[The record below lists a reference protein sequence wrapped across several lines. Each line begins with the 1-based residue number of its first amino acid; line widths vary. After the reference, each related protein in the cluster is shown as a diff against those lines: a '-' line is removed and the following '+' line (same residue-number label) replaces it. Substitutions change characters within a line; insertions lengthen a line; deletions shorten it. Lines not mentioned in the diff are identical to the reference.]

1 MTLDTESVNVFNAA
15 GRDTEHTV
23 APQHRIPIAP
33 GGFDDIPEDQHDG
46 FVVDLAR
53 AAGPEEVERLRSS
66 LKAPFQMTILREKG
80 KKKVDDASDGVGD
93 DILDAFSPVYEGK
106 KKRGDGWVLRM
117 PNKQY
122 DPVTGKSMP
131 TDKGVTKGSARRPV
145 YSNLI
150 DCAFRLNDISH
161 QDVVVPSVLDKKYKT
176 LVTRKKWESSVETK
190 QGKKLAWRHPSFF
203 GHPETN
209 GRSLKVIPYDI
220 DEVFE
225 GHTESRFAV
234 EVLRRNFPEMQNA
247 LLVGRLS
254 SSAGSM
260 RLSDGFRPKEYG
272 EHLMAL
278 TDADEETLALFLK
291 HFKAMVEAAKKGDPN
306 VDPALQIFDTS
317 LYVEDK
323 GNGGLTARSHL
334 LYEKPYVNEGWVFDP
349 EIKVYPAMDGGDGV
363 AKLTQFQKK
372 VELRRNAHAPFQAGV
387 GVDDDALPTWAEIF
401 SGSRFTK
408 SSSEG
413 DYYDNHHLGSDG
425 KPRLIQ
431 AKESFPTA
439 VCYNETHP
447 MVGSRTKVA
456 WIAHIEGV
464 TEADVRSRYS
474 LKVTSEDL
482 QEAKEIHA
490 INKARGK
497 NLQEALMRLGL
508 SRHDYDRS
516 LQLSGYVMMRSGLM
530 PDQAEEMQQF
540 IEKHN
545 VITWEGPE
553 SEKTAF
559 NWYKT
564 YWNDYYANV
573 AKPAD
578 WNETQLGSV
587 EEALSYANE
596 MHDIFLRAATGAG
609 KSELIKKIMA
619 VPMRSLL
626 VAPLIALIRDLADKW
641 NVTTYQG
648 IEQGRE
654 ELLTTLHSL
663 VSKQVKEWV
672 GEKNVQRVIIDEVS
686 TVAAFLSTSNETI
699 NDDIKRLV
707 LKELL
712 HFKEMGAQFIML
724 DAHVTEDAA
733 LLAKELG
740 VDTKLWAP
748 SAYEAPQAKLY
759 FVESHGKG
767 KETDPLRDRLLPPEG
782 NVAIACDT
790 KGQANTWGDRLAGR
804 PGLLVVNGD
813 TVAGEE
819 QQRFLDDPNGVAKE
833 YEEKYGQFVLVYNST
848 LGAGVSITSVV
859 MFVAFVTSGHLSP
872 HSTIQTMRR
881 VRRAKG
887 GVIHI
892 QVMPEAG
899 HAKTWGK
906 AGEDI
911 TPEQR
916 LESLEYEDFIMGRT
930 ETAAS
935 LLNGLKCSRAEFD
948 RRWSSCPI
956 QALWQL
962 LEEDGFHPATIE
974 LAGLRADGSRK
985 AENAA
990 RKKAERLAVATAEDI
1005 TDSRAANLTR
1015 KGKGVGLLESEKAAL
1030 RKHRIKGLLLP
1041 TEDELKLVTLDG
1053 EAKQYDLSEEQIKH
1067 YEAVSAPTRK
1077 AMAILRDDAVV
1088 NRPSKEER
1096 RDRMIRHY
1104 FDFFGMTPKSPEG
1117 KKPASTENLQQVFGE
1132 MLDIMGR
1139 KASEAWVTD
1148 GVLPKRMP
1156 KRDADGRTLRRAN
1169 AWFSEWVGVEVV
1181 QGKGSA
1187 PSTVKLSRP
1196 VAQILARHEE
1206 RLEAEK
1212 AGRMSIDIREGEK
1225 EPKPL
1230 NHAGY
1235 SGEFVGHDPIY
1246 KSTSRDHKNQTTE
1259 ACLEDLADIGSE
1271 GSSRREREEALR
1283 EIRQDRIGAI
1293 PTTPRSEWTYQQRID
1308 ALIVMSGFAQ
1318 PGDVRFQGVE
1328 KPANDSEYAKQSAA

>member
-1 MTLDTESVNVFNAA
+1 MTIDTESVNFSNAA

-23 APQHRIPIAP
+23 APQPRIPIAP
-33 GGFDDIPEDQHDG
+33 GGFDAIPDDQHDD
-46 FVVDLAR
+46 FEVDLAR
-53 AAGPEEVERLRSS
+53 AAGPEEVARLRNS
-66 LKAPFQMTILREKG
+66 LNTPFPLTILREKG
-80 KKKVDDASDGVGD
+80 MKKVDDASDGVGD
-93 DILDAFSPVYEGK
+93 DILAAFSPTDEGK
-106 KKRGDGWVLRM
+106 KKRGGGWILRM

-122 DPVTGKSMP
+122 DPVTCKSMP

-161 QDVVVPSVLDKKYKT
+161 QDVVVPSVLGKKYKT
-176 LVTRKKWESSVETK
+176 LVTQKKWESSVGTK
-190 QGKKLAWRHPSFF
+190 QGKELAWRRTSFF
-203 GHPETN
+203 GHPEIN

-225 GHTESRFAV
+225 GHTERRFAV
-234 EVLRRNFPEMQNA
+234 EVLRRNFSEMEDA

-260 RLSDGFRPKEYG
+260 RLSDGVRPKEYG

-291 HFKAMVEAAKKGDPN
+291 LFKAMVEAAKKGDPN

-372 VELRRNAHAPFQAGV
+372 VERRRNAHAPFRAGAE
-387 GVDDDALPTWAEIF
+387 VDNDAFGPWSSILTAPRF
-401 SGSRFTK
+401 SKGSGK
-408 SSSEG
+408 DIYLDHYE
-413 DYYDNHHLGSDG
+413 SDSQG
-425 KPRLIQ
+425 NPRKIH
-431 AKESFPTA
+431 ANEAYPTA
-439 VCYNETHP
+439 ISYEESHP
-447 MVGSRTKVA
+447 MHGPRTKAA
-456 WIAHIEGV
+456 WIAYLEGITIGEV
-464 TEADVRSRYS
+464 FERYGQTITDADR
-474 LKVTSEDL
+474 

-540 IEKHN
+540 IEKHS

-559 NWYKT
+559 NWYNT
-564 YWNDYYANV
+564 YWDSCYANV
-573 AKPAD
+573 AKPVD

-619 VPMRSLL
+619 VPMRTLL

-641 NVTTYQG
+641 NVTTYQS
-648 IEQGRE
+648 IEQSRE

-672 GEKNVQRVIIDEVS
+672 GKKNVQRVIIDEVS
-686 TVAAFLSTSNETI
+686 TVAAFLSTNNETI

-712 HFKEMGAQFIML
+712 HLKEMGAQFIML
-724 DAHVTEDAA
+724 DAHTTEDAA

-759 FVESHGKG
+759 FVENPGKG

-782 NVAIACDT
+782 NAAIACDT
-790 KGQANTWGDRLAGR
+790 KGLSKLWGDRLEGR

-848 LGAGVSITSVV
+848 LGAGVSITSVE
-859 MFVAFVTSGHLSP
+859 MFVALVTSGHLSP
-872 HSTIQTMRR
+872 HSTIQTVRR

-911 TPEQR
+911 TPEKR

-930 ETAAS
+930 DTAAS

-962 LEEDGFHPATIE
+962 LEEDGFNPATIE
-974 LAGLRADGSRK
+974 LEDLRADDSRK

-990 RKKAERLAVATAEDI
+990 RKKAKRLAVAAAEDI

-1015 KGKGVGLLESEKAAL
+1015 KGKGVGLLESEKDAL
-1030 RKHRIKGLLLP
+1030 RKHRIKALLLP
-1041 TEDELKLVTLDG
+1041 TEDELKAVTLDG
-1053 EAKQYDLSEEQIKH
+1053 GATQYDLSEEQVKH
-1067 YEAVSAPTRK
+1067 YEAVSASTRK

-1104 FDFFGMTPKSPEG
+1104 CDFFGMTPKSPKG

-1148 GVLPKRMP
+1148 GVIPKQMP
-1156 KRDADGRTLRRAN
+1156 KGGADGRTLRRAN

-1225 EPKPL
+1225 RPKPP

-1246 KSTSRDHKNQTTE
+1246 KSAFRVQQNQTPET
-1259 ACLEDLADIGSE
+1259 CPEDLTDTGSE
-1271 GSSRREREEALR
+1271 EDLSREEKEALR

-1293 PTTPRSEWTYQQRID
+1293 PTTPRSEWTAQQRID
-1308 ALIVMSGFAQ
+1308 TLIVMSGFAQ
-1318 PGDVRFQGVE
+1318 PGGVRFEGLE
-1328 KPANDSEYAKQSAA
+1328 LSANDGEYAA